1 MEECQIQDHEI
12 SLSLCL
18 FTTCFISD
26 WITLI
31 ILFKHAQCLTKNIF
45 LEHKRLGFYDSP
57 NIFLR
62 REQDYFFARKKIIGT
77 LFATHKS
84 NYFGLHL
91 PGKISWIH
99 AWNFLPRYYQENV
112 IVDCRAM
119 SISRKIVKSYKF
131 DVFFTIFCKIGST
144 VEALFYYKK
153 YNSFKNVIQPW
164 NHQFFNLPLKVLELY
179 AKGNNWMF
187 DRKWNSSSVL
197 ILPGKLF
204 SIRYTRAELGYQNIW
219 HFSIKYTNS
228 LPIVKSGTNFN
239 WFYYLFQVR
248 HF

>member
-1 MEECQIQDHEI
+1 MLNVWQKTFF
-12 SLSLCL
+12 LS
-18 FTTCFISD
+18 
-26 WITLI
+26 
-31 ILFKHAQCLTKNIF
+31 TKGLNFMTAPIF
-45 LEHKRLGFYDSP
+45 FYDVSKI
-57 NIFLR
+57 IFCA
-62 REQDYFFARKKIIGT
+62 EKIIGT

-84 NYFGLHL
+84 NYFGLHV

-164 NHQFFNLPLKVLELY
+164 NHHFFNLPLKVLELY

>member
-99 AWNFLPRYYQENV
+99 AWNFFPRYILPRKC
-112 IVDCRAM
+112 DCRTI
-119 SISRKIVKSYKF
+119 SISRKIDKSYKF
-131 DVFFTIFCKIGST
+131 DVFSR
-144 VEALFYYKK
+144 
-153 YNSFKNVIQPW
+153 
-164 NHQFFNLPLKVLELY
+164 FF
-179 AKGNNWMF
+179 A
-187 DRKWNSSSVL
+187 
-197 ILPGKLF
+197 KLF
-204 SIRYTRAELGYQNIW
+204 
-219 HFSIKYTNS
+219 
-228 LPIVKSGTNFN
+228 
-239 WFYYLFQVR
+239 
-248 HF
+248 